1 MAAVAFSRLKLKP
14 DSDGWVNE
22 EDLSVAQY
30 VAIQNRIDRERDGG
44 GR

>member
-1 MAAVAFSRLKLKP
+1 MAAAAFSRLKLKP

-22 EDLSVAQY
+22 EGLSVAQY
-30 VAIQNRIDRERDGG
+30 VAIQNRSDRERDGG